1 MKKLNASTFTFRIP
15 NSLRS
20 NLEDIATDNEV
31 TLSELIRYGLK
42 NLVNNEQKQSE
53 RKDIYIKRMDG
64 F

>member
-1 MKKLNASTFTFRIP
+1 MKKLNASTVNFRIP

-42 NLVNNEQKQSE
+42 NLVNNEQK
-53 RKDIYIKRMDG
+53 
-64 F
+64 